1 MFKILNRNREVV
13 GLITSP
19 INPVIDDNLVGMNE
33 LRFSVPAS
41 QEGLELEGYIRIEN
55 EHEYVIKEISTHG
68 HNREVI
74 AIMNVEE
81 LIGKV
86 WTTFRSI
93 DMYPTDCIR
102 EIVAGTG
109 WTVVDNCPPN
119 KRRNL
124 YGTQISSW
132 DLIFLACDV
141 WGIEVKFDTHNKVIT
156 TQEKRGT
163 DRGTYFMSDLN
174 LKQLMHDSH
183 THKLITRVIPIGKD
197 GLTIES
203 VNGGKNYISN
213 HSYSNK
219 VITGIWQSDRYTK
232 AEDLKEDATKYLEE
246 MCIPY
251 ESYECN
257 VSDLYRLEGNP
268 NFEFNVGD
276 VIYLIDNITKKKIQQ
291 RIIKHTK
298 NLTSPDK
305 DTINL
310 ANKSMSFTD
319 YYKRLQLI
327 SNMTEQA
334 IGSDGLISNGSIE
347 SVDADKIVGE
357 IKANSLD
364 VDTIISE
371 HIKAEQI
378 LAGHIKADQIY
389 GEHIVSD
396 EIDTRHLKADSIKT
410 NHISA
415 GQINAG
421 HIQAGAIQSGHID
434 VGSVNAGHIQTG
446 SITAGSGIIA
456 DGAIGSA
463 QISSLDANKI
473 NAGEIDTSKVK
484 IKGENGF
491 LFIENNTLY
500 VVDNNK
506 KIRCEL
512 GVIENNSKSNTN
524 YGFVVRGADGQT
536 IMLDHNG
543 VHNAGITDGAIDNR
557 KVSENANISGK
568 KLDIDSVIK
577 TINEDGSVTI
587 QGTKVQV
594 GNTTLDVKLSEQNNL
609 ITEQGQRLDTQQSEI
624 TANTNAIKL
633 KVDNQTYTADKNE
646 INTKLNKATSD
657 ISVMKGQIALKV
669 EQTDIENAVD
679 ELEGTVDQKIKDA
692 KAEIKVTTDSISQ
705 RVSSNESTTST
716 LSTKVTTIEGTA
728 NTANSNA
735 TNALNKANTATTT
748 ANSASSNATSALNKA
763 NSAIEKAD
771 DAKDTA
777 DTAIETAEGANTT
790 AGNALSTA
798 NTASQKV
805 VAVEKEVTST
815 KSKVATLETN
825 LDSITQRVSSNET
838 TTSTLTTTIESV
850 KTTANNANT
859 NASNALDKANT
870 ASTNASNAVTT
881 ANKANTTASTAS
893 TNATTALN
901 TANSANTL
909 ANTANNTANTN
920 KNNITTLQTTV
931 TTTNN
936 KVAELTT
943 NLDGITQRVSSTEST
958 VSSHTTQLGTVDSRI
973 NTAKN
978 SAISTASS
986 DATKK
991 ANNALAS
998 AKTDATTK
1006 ANNALADAKTYTNG
1020 QITTVNQ
1027 TINNKVAEIKTTT
1040 DSITQ
1045 RVASAESTLQTTTT
1059 TANNALNNTDN
1070 IWSKDYSVNTAT
1082 ILPIKEFNGVANLN
1096 AKYWYEVEGFID
1108 STGTNNGAMVIFKGN
1123 GTSFELEKIFEKGTG
1138 SNHVKLFLDNG
1149 IPSVSL
1155 YNHTSKYLVRCRVK
1169 RMPRNVST
1177 TSSLQR
1183 TKNQVATIE
1192 TNLSSITSRVS
1203 SVENTTTTINKN
1215 ITNLQSRMSTAE
1227 SKITDTAITNT
1238 VKKNFYTKTETD
1250 SQITSKGYQTA
1261 SQVQQTVD
1269 KLEVKFEE
1277 SGGYNLIR
1285 NSAFKNGTDGWIA
1298 YANNASG
1305 TASMSVRN
1313 ASASDE
1319 WVLNN
1324 RNSLEFRVTGLDSRY
1339 NREINCGFTYLSVD
1353 CVPNKQYTFACLLSA
1368 HRVQTLFIEI
1378 HEISKVD
1385 NSTVKVH
1392 QTTCTPKSGGKNRN
1406 NWNRIYFPFT
1416 ISNSNTN
1423 RFAVRVFM
1431 NNWNDASSNSV
1442 YLWMTEAMVTVGGED
1457 LPYTPNADELY
1468 AGITAIDK
1476 DGIKVT
1482 HSDGTYSKMGKDGFE
1497 WFNGQTGNKYHC
1509 LMYGG
1514 EYECSSQET
1523 RTVTLPAE
1531 FRGKPFKVIST
1542 IKRIRTI
1549 ADIYV
1554 HQWPILTFHAIT
1566 ENINHANGTFN
1577 VYASVRALN
1586 YTKTNEGTWGA
1597 LVGDGSQN
1605 SATEDA
1611 SEKGHIKTT
1620 VAFWAFV

>member
-19 INPVIDDNLVGMNE
+19 LNPVIDDNLVGMNE

-141 WGIEVKFDTHNKVIT
+141 WNIEVKFDTHNKVIT
-156 TQEKRGT
+156 TQEKGGT

-251 ESYECN
+251 ESYECK
-257 VSDLYRLEGNP
+257 VSDLYRLEGTP

-276 VIYLIDNITKKKIQQ
+276 IIYLIDNITKKKIQQ

-334 IGSDGLISNGSIE
+334 IGSDGLISSGSIE

-415 GQINAG
+415 NTIQSN
-421 HIQAGAIQSGHID
+421 HIQAGAISSSHISTGAIQAGHIQSGTIESNHIQAGAISSGHLQS
-434 VGSVNAGHIQTG
+434 GSIDAGHIKAGVIESSHLASQSITSSHLQSNSINSNHIQAGTIQAGHIQTG

-456 DGAIGSA
+456 EGAVGSA

-500 VVDNNK
+500 VVDNNR

-536 IMLDHNG
+536 IMLDHRG

-568 KLDIDSVIK
+568 KLDIDSVIR

-587 QGTKVQV
+587 QGTKVQI

-609 ITEQGQRLDTQQSEI
+609 ITEHTQRLNTQQAEI
-624 TANTNAIKL
+624 TANTKAIKL
-633 KVDNQTYTADKNE
+633 KVDSQTYTQDKQAQQS
-646 INTKLNKATSD
+646 TLNKHSSS
-657 ISVMKGQIALKV
+657 ISVLENQIVNKVENVDIQNALDEYGNVVDSKILEKTSKL
-669 EQTDIENAVD
+669 EQTDDSIRLSVAENKEKLSETTNYIVNSQALFSIEGFESIGGSIERYVYPKTSIVEIPIPEPPEQEETPPVDIPTETPVTPPTVEDNTNTQPPTTDIPSTPPIPTTNSTKIHFINTGHTGDCILIQTDNGKSILVDSNYRQNAEVVVDYLKGVGVTSLDYMIVTHFHTDHAEGFPYIMDNIKVKGANAYYRLPDFSKLPSKEVGWKTAECWDSFRLKCNEKGVIRHENLTEKQRITLSDTSYLEFYNTQFVNYSNYNNFSLVVLFVHGNKKYLLTGDISTIAQEQLIGKIGKVDMAKVPHHGYNSTINESWVKELNPRCWVTTRTYGWENAYRDVGM
-679 ELEGTVDQKIKDA
+679 LQVLGYPNYVQYTSGGHIVL
-692 KAEIKVTTDSISQ
+692 
-705 RVSSNESTTST
+705 TST
-716 LSTKVTTIEGTA
+716 GNDFT
-728 NTANSNA
+728 
-735 TNALNKANTATTT
+735 LN
-748 ANSASSNATSALNKA
+748 
-763 NSAIEKAD
+763 
-771 DAKDTA
+771 
-777 DTAIETAEGANTT
+777 
-790 AGNALSTA
+790 
-798 NTASQKV
+798 
-805 VAVEKEVTST
+805 TST
-815 KSKVATLETN
+815 KFLFGSCWCKYNNDDKLWYWFKQGGTIAK
-825 LDSITQRVSSNET
+825 NET
-838 TTSTLTTTIESV
+838 VIIQGKKYSF
-850 KTTANNANT
+850 NN
-859 NASNALDKANT
+859 
-870 ASTNASNAVTT
+870 
-881 ANKANTTASTAS
+881 
-893 TNATTALN
+893 
-901 TANSANTL
+901 
-909 ANTANNTANTN
+909 
-920 KNNITTLQTTV
+920 
-931 TTTNN
+931 
-936 KVAELTT
+936 
-943 NLDGITQRVSSTEST
+943 
-958 VSSHTTQLGTVDSRI
+958 
-973 NTAKN
+973 
-978 SAISTASS
+978 
-986 DATKK
+986 
-991 ANNALAS
+991 
-998 AKTDATTK
+998 
-1006 ANNALADAKTYTNG
+1006 
-1020 QITTVNQ
+1020 
-1027 TINNKVAEIKTTT
+1027 
-1040 DSITQ
+1040 
-1045 RVASAESTLQTTTT
+1045 
-1059 TANNALNNTDN
+1059 
-1070 IWSKDYSVNTAT
+1070 
-1082 ILPIKEFNGVANLN
+1082 NGVCIN
-1096 AKYWYEVEGFID
+1096 
-1108 STGTNNGAMVIFKGN
+1108 
-1123 GTSFELEKIFEKGTG
+1123 
-1138 SNHVKLFLDNG
+1138 
-1149 IPSVSL
+1149 P
-1155 YNHTSKYLVRCRVK
+1155 YN
-1169 RMPRNVST
+1169 P
-1177 TSSLQR
+1177 
-1183 TKNQVATIE
+1183 E
-1192 TNLSSITSRVS
+1192 
-1203 SVENTTTTINKN
+1203 
-1215 ITNLQSRMSTAE
+1215 
-1227 SKITDTAITNT
+1227 
-1238 VKKNFYTKTETD
+1238 
-1250 SQITSKGYQTA
+1250 
-1261 SQVQQTVD
+1261 
-1269 KLEVKFEE
+1269 
-1277 SGGYNLIR
+1277 
-1285 NSAFKNGTDGWIA
+1285 
-1298 YANNASG
+1298 
-1305 TASMSVRN
+1305 
-1313 ASASDE
+1313 
-1319 WVLNN
+1319 
-1324 RNSLEFRVTGLDSRY
+1324 
-1339 NREINCGFTYLSVD
+1339 
-1353 CVPNKQYTFACLLSA
+1353 
-1368 HRVQTLFIEI
+1368 
-1378 HEISKVD
+1378 
-1385 NSTVKVH
+1385 
-1392 QTTCTPKSGGKNRN
+1392 
-1406 NWNRIYFPFT
+1406 
-1416 ISNSNTN
+1416 
-1423 RFAVRVFM
+1423 
-1431 NNWNDASSNSV
+1431 
-1442 YLWMTEAMVTVGGED
+1442 
-1457 LPYTPNADELY
+1457 
-1468 AGITAIDK
+1468 
-1476 DGIKVT
+1476 
-1482 HSDGTYSKMGKDGFE
+1482 
-1497 WFNGQTGNKYHC
+1497 
-1509 LMYGG
+1509 
-1514 EYECSSQET
+1514 
-1523 RTVTLPAE
+1523 
-1531 FRGKPFKVIST
+1531 
-1542 IKRIRTI
+1542 
-1549 ADIYV
+1549 
-1554 HQWPILTFHAIT
+1554 
-1566 ENINHANGTFN
+1566 
-1577 VYASVRALN
+1577 
-1586 YTKTNEGTWGA
+1586 
-1597 LVGDGSQN
+1597 
-1605 SATEDA
+1605 
-1611 SEKGHIKTT
+1611 
-1620 VAFWAFV
+1620 